1 MLPKMDSTLNPLDMM
16 KYWRCLECGKTGQ
29 YMDGEYRNPYEAHPI
44 CQVATP
50 EGDKGPRTSIDLP
63 IATCPLHGRYNS
75 AMFASCPDCPARV
88 RGPYHTPIT
97 DRATDQRITPEP
109 VRNTMRQLERERAQ
123 LIELLADV
131 VEKDQAAITELARLG
146 CPLCPDAIKS
156 CGERREKLSKYRL
169 TALE

>member
-1 MLPKMDSTLNPLDMM
+1 MS
-16 KYWRCLECGKTGQ
+16 YLECGTCGQ
-29 YMDGEYRNPYEAHPI
+29 FNGHAFGCPARDEDDRVPANSPA
-44 CQVATP
+44 VATP